1 LHDINTTIFADFLEK
16 NYFVGKKD
24 SSVQFS
30 VLIVLIIYIISLKR
44 NKIIFHFF
52 EEILKME
59 IKEKIILRKY
69 IFVIFLLLN
78 EMTKIKLNKNEN
90 IIQQLLLYKEIMN
103 CIYNNDQSNKNLL
116 FYPNERLSTIINNF
130 NNYQRKYE
138 EMIKT
143 NKTFENESKN
153 IISEYNSD
161 KRDMLEEGAQYKVIM
176 TNHSCK
182 DKGAMKNEELIK
194 LAESKYKGSIQKT
207 CDTCKN
213 KIEPKL
219 VFAHIPSQIDLTF
232 PFFTL
237 YHSYLNLRNIF
248 IILMKNDSSVKEKDY
263 EDYNKIIGNIIY
275 YLDLKKGEVTN
286 ISKYLAS
293 CVY

>member
-1 LHDINTTIFADFLEK
+1 
-16 NYFVGKKD
+16 
-24 SSVQFS
+24 
-30 VLIVLIIYIISLKR
+30 
-44 NKIIFHFF
+44 
-52 EEILKME
+52 
-59 IKEKIILRKY
+59 
-69 IFVIFLLLN
+69 
-78 EMTKIKLNKNEN
+78 
-90 IIQQLLLYKEIMN
+90 
-103 CIYNNDQSNKNLL
+103 
-116 FYPNERLSTIINNF
+116 
-130 NNYQRKYE
+130 
-138 EMIKT
+138 MIKT

-176 TNHSCK
+176 TNHSCE

-207 CDTCKN
+207 CDTCKK

>member
-1 LHDINTTIFADFLEK
+1 
-16 NYFVGKKD
+16 
-24 SSVQFS
+24 
-30 VLIVLIIYIISLKR
+30 
-44 NKIIFHFF
+44 
-52 EEILKME
+52 
-59 IKEKIILRKY
+59 
-69 IFVIFLLLN
+69 
-78 EMTKIKLNKNEN
+78 
-90 IIQQLLLYKEIMN
+90 
-103 CIYNNDQSNKNLL
+103 
-116 FYPNERLSTIINNF
+116 
-130 NNYQRKYE
+130 
-138 EMIKT
+138 MIKT

-194 LAESKYKGSIQKT
+194 LAESKYKGIIQKT

-219 VFAHIPSQIDLTF
+219 FFAHIPSQKTLIV